1 MYNKEYINPYI
12 EKKQT
17 FLKPIGEKLKD
28 ERFLRQMSLAD
39 MGKLLGVSGIQVMY
53 YEEKN
58 NHIRYNILEK
68 YADKLEID
76 INTLIPYCKTVEY
89 ENNEKTGKI
98 LKKARENSGKTMNT
112 VCNELGISFMSLYRY
127 ENSENRY
134 IRSDIIQMFEKY
146 YSLKEGELLNACIPN

>member
-76 INTLIPYCKTVEY
+76 INTLIPYCKTVAY
-89 ENNEKTGKI
+89 ENNEKTGQI
-98 LKKARENSGKTMNT
+98 LKKAREKSNKTMNT

-146 YSLKEGELLNACIPN
+146 YSLEEGELLNACIPN